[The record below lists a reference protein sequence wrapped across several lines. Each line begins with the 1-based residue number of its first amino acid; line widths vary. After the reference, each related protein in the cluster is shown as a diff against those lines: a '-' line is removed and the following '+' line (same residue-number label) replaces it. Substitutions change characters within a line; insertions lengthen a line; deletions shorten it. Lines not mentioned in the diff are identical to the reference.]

1 MSDNI
6 DDDLGSDK
14 PAAKGPH
21 SKLRRAARLAAV
33 QALYQL
39 DVGEETS
46 VSVVGEFKEHR
57 LGGEPTDEAFFEDIV
72 EGVVRNQASIDKA
85 VAANLSEKW
94 SLKRIELT
102 LRAIL
107 RAATYEIHH
116 RPDVPAL
123 VIIDQYV
130 SITADFSQGKEPGF
144 INGALDKIAKDVRKA
159 EFALVG
165 HG

>member
-1 MSDNI
+1 MTDTPKQDASA
-6 DDDLGSDK
+6 DK
-14 PAAKGPH
+14 PIKGPH

-39 DVGEETS
+39 DVGDGTTLN
-46 VSVVGEFKEHR
+46 VVDEFKEHR
-57 LGGEPTDEAFFEDIV
+57 FTGTPTDEEFFQDIV
-72 EGVVRNQASIDKA
+72 EGVVRNQASIDKT
-85 VAANLSEKW
+85 VAAHLSEKW

-107 RAATYEIHH
+107 RAGTYEIHH

-130 SITADFSQGKEPGF
+130 SIAADFSQGKQPGF

-159 EFALVG
+159 EFGLVG